1 MEGVR
6 RKNVLRTK
14 SVVSFLGEGEE
25 RVWSRSA
32 VHTGGG
38 RPDWERLGESGR
50 EWERGESAFKEKM
63 CALHQQRRCV
73 FPVASRQT
81 CWGVVHTGGA
91 GFTHSGCASYP
102 VVSMG
107 LPIGSASQVPPL

>member
-6 RKNVLRTK
+6 RRNVLRTK

-32 VHTGGG
+32 VYTGGG

-63 CALHQQRRCV
+63 CALHQQRRGA
-73 FPVASRQT
+73 FLVASRQT
-81 CWGVVHTGGA
+81 CWGVVHTGA
-91 GFTHSGCASYP
+91 GFTLSGCASYP

-107 LPIGSASQVPPL
+107 LPIGSAPQVPLL